1 MVNIDSNL
9 RDFILK
15 KFPDRTVK
23 VKDRAHS
30 WQSSR
35 WLYVTTVLTTEKE
48 IHYEYLGGRDGRV
61 ELHLEGKY
69 LEEEYRDFR
78 HELYEKTQ
86 QDPRLRWKSH
96 QGKSLCACEAKFPT
110 NGWGELVEVFRQM
123 MNIFD
128 PLIEEA
134 NRKHEEQYNT
144 ESYTAPFDFNENL
157 KEEQVCMLECCLG
170 QLLTNS
176 LIIPDYQR
184 NYCWEDKEIT
194 ALWNSLK
201 EIPNEEKKYHLGTII
216 LQKLGEN
223 KYAVIDGQQRL
234 VTLALILR
242 GLNYNGSI
250 PLLGQTFRSK
260 ESDKHVSNC
269 KWLIKQ
275 LKTAGFAGDLWH
287 RILYNLSFSVLIL
300 TESRLDLAYTFFSN
314 ENSKGVPLSDFD
326 ILKAHHLRYIHIEEQ
341 AEHMAMR
348 WNKMMSD
355 NKEQLNKSIAKH
367 LFRMRKWIRKR
378 YYNPN
383 AKRIVKDEFSASP
396 IIPEIP
402 PFGESFNFNEK
413 IQGGTHFFAYIEF
426 FVNKY
431 EHFSSLRQVKELQ
444 DKLRWES
451 HWKYADV
458 IETLLF
464 AYYLKFGDQYLTD
477 ALFCIASVIAQ
488 HRYQTNRAMTYKIQ
502 EYAMNSEI
510 VMMIEQATSPTFFL
524 AECLQTAK
532 VSGRTLD
539 DENIKKRFYHQLK
552 ELFEQLSDELTEP
565 TITKKYNYE
574 YEY

>member
-9 RDFILK
+9 RNFIIK

-23 VKDRAHS
+23 GKDRAHS

-35 WLYVTTVLTTEKE
+35 WLYVTTVLTTEEE
-48 IHYEYLGGRDGRV
+48 IHYEYIGGRDGRV

-78 HELYEKTQ
+78 HELYEKTR
-86 QDPRLRWKSH
+86 QDPRLRWKSR

-110 NGWGELVEVFRQM
+110 NGWGELIEVFRQM

-134 NRKHEEQYNT
+134 NRKHEKQYET
-144 ESYTAPFDFNENL
+144 KPYEGEVSLNENL
-157 KEEQVCMLECCLG
+157 KNEQVCMLECCLG
-170 QLLTNS
+170 QLLSNS

-242 GLNYNGSI
+242 GLNYNGPI

-287 RILYNLSFSVLIL
+287 RILYNLNFSVLIL

-341 AEHMAMR
+341 AEHMAIR
-348 WNKMMSD
+348 WNNMMRD

-383 AKRIVKDEFSASP
+383 AKRIVKDEFSASL

-431 EHFSSLRQVKELQ
+431 ERFSSLRQVKELQ
-444 DKLRWES
+444 DKLQWES
-451 HWKYADV
+451 HWRYADV

-464 AYYLKFGDQYLTD
+464 AYYLKFGDQYLTN

-488 HRYQTNRAMTYKIQ
+488 HRYQTNRAITYKIQ

-524 AECLQTAK
+524 AECLQAAK

-552 ELFEQLSDELTEP
+552 ELFKELSDELTEP

-574 YEY
+574 Y

>member
-1 MVNIDSNL
+1 MTNIDSNL
-9 RDFILK
+9 RDFIQK
-15 KFPDRTVK
+15 KFPDRTVRGK
-23 VKDRAHS
+23 HHAHS

-35 WLYVTTVLTTEKE
+35 WLYVTTVLTTEEK
-48 IHYEYLGGRDGRV
+48 IHYEYIGGRDCRV
-61 ELHLEGKY
+61 ELHLEGEY
-69 LEEEYRDFR
+69 LEAEYRDFR
-78 HELYEKTQ
+78 RKLYENTR
-86 QDPRLRWKSH
+86 QDPRLHWKTP
-96 QGKSLCACEAKFPT
+96 QGRNLRACEINFQINNREDVIDAFK
-110 NGWGELVEVFRQM
+110 QM
-123 MNIFD
+123 MEIFD
-128 PLIEEA
+128 PLILEA
-134 NRKHEEQYNT
+134 NKKHEELYKLET
-144 ESYTAPFDFNENL
+144 YTSKVNFNDQL
-157 KEEQVCMLECCLG
+157 KEEQVCMLECSLG
-170 QLLTNS
+170 DLLTKS
-176 LIIPDYQR
+176 LVIPDYQR

-201 EIPNEEKKYHLGTII
+201 EVTKDKKYHLGTII
-216 LQKLGEN
+216 LQKLDEN

-242 GLNYNGSI
+242 ELNYNYSI

-275 LKTAGFAGDLWH
+275 LKTAGFAGDLW
-287 RILYNLSFSVLIL
+287 RRMLYNLSFSVLIL

-326 ILKAHHLRYIHIEEQ
+326 ILKAHHLRYIHSEEQ

-413 IQGGTHFFAYIEF
+413 IRGGTHFFAYIEF

-431 EHFSSLRQVKELQ
+431 AHFSSLRQVKELQ
-444 DKLRWES
+444 DKLQWES

-488 HRYQTNRAMTYKIQ
+488 HRYQTNRAITYKIQ

-524 AECLQTAK
+524 AECLQAAK
-532 VSGRTLD
+532 VSGKTLD
-539 DENIKKRFYHQLK
+539 DADIKMRFYLQLQK
-552 ELFEQLSDELTEP
+552 LFEELSDELTEP

-574 YEY
+574 Y

>member
-1 MVNIDSNL
+1 MVNIDSSL
-9 RDFILK
+9 RDFIQK
-15 KFPDRTVK
+15 RFPDRIVK
-23 VKDRAHS
+23 GKHHDHS

-35 WLYVTTVLTTEKE
+35 WLYVTTVLTTEEK

-78 HELYEKTQ
+78 HELYEKTR

-96 QGKSLCACEAKFPT
+96 QDKSLCACEAKFPI
-110 NGWGELVEVFRQM
+110 NESGELVEVFRQM

-144 ESYTAPFDFNENL
+144 ESYTVPFDFNENL

-242 GLNYNGSI
+242 ELNYNGSI
-250 PLLGQTFRSK
+250 PLLEQTFRSK

-287 RILYNLSFSVLIL
+287 RMLYNLSFSVLIL
-300 TESRLDLAYTFFSN
+300 IESRLDLAYTFFSN

-341 AEHMAMR
+341 AEHMAIR
-348 WNKMMSD
+348 WNNTMRDK
-355 NKEQLNKSIAKH
+355 KEQLNNSIAKH

-383 AKRIVKDEFSASP
+383 AKRIVKDEFSASL

-431 EHFSSLRQVKELQ
+431 ERFSSLRQVKELQ
-444 DKLRWES
+444 DKLQWES
-451 HWKYADV
+451 HWRYADV

-488 HRYQTNRAMTYKIQ
+488 HRYQTNRAITYKIQ

-524 AECLQTAK
+524 AECLQAAK

-539 DENIKKRFYHQLK
+539 DADIKMRFYHQLQK
-552 ELFEQLSDELTEP
+552 LFEQLSDELTEP
-565 TITKKYNYE
+565 TITKKYRYE
-574 YEY
+574 Y

>member
-23 VKDRAHS
+23 GKHHAHS

-35 WLYVTTVLTTEKE
+35 WLYVTTVLTTEEK
-48 IHYEYLGGRDGRV
+48 IHYEYLGGKNGCV

-78 HELYEKTQ
+78 HELYEKTR

-96 QGKSLCACEAKFPT
+96 QGKSLCACEAKFPI

-134 NRKHEEQYNT
+134 NRKHKKQYET
-144 ESYTAPFDFNENL
+144 EKYTDPFDFNENL

-216 LQKLGEN
+216 LQKLDEN

-242 GLNYNGSI
+242 GLNYNGPI

-287 RILYNLSFSVLIL
+287 RILYNLNFSVLIL

-341 AEHMAMR
+341 AEHMAIR
-348 WNKMMSD
+348 WNNMMRD

-383 AKRIVKDEFSASP
+383 AKRIVKDEFSASL

-431 EHFSSLRQVKELQ
+431 ERFSSLRQVKELQ
-444 DKLRWES
+444 DKLQWES
-451 HWKYADV
+451 HWRYADV

-524 AECLQTAK
+524 AECLQAAK

-539 DENIKKRFYHQLK
+539 DADIKMRFYHQLQK
-552 ELFEQLSDELTEP
+552 LFEQLSDELTEP
-565 TITKKYNYE
+565 TITKKYRYE
-574 YEY
+574 Y

>member
-9 RDFILK
+9 RDFIQK

-23 VKDRAHS
+23 GKHHAHS

-35 WLYVTTVLTTEKE
+35 WLYVTTVLTTEEK
-48 IHYEYLGGRDGRV
+48 IHYEYLGGKDGRV

-78 HELYEKTQ
+78 HELYEKTR

-96 QGKSLCACEAKFPT
+96 QDKSLCACEAKFPI
-110 NGWGELVEVFRQM
+110 NESGELVEVFRQM

-134 NRKHEEQYNT
+134 NRKHKEQYETKN
-144 ESYTAPFDFNENL
+144 YTGPFDFNENL

-201 EIPNEEKKYHLGTII
+201 EIPKGEKKYHLGTII
-216 LQKLGEN
+216 LQKLDEN

-242 GLNYNGSI
+242 ELNYNGPI

-341 AEHMAMR
+341 AEHMAIR
-348 WNKMMSD
+348 WNNMMRD

-383 AKRIVKDEFSASP
+383 AKRIVKDEFSASL

-431 EHFSSLRQVKELQ
+431 ERFSSLRQVKELQ
-444 DKLRWES
+444 DKLQWES
-451 HWKYADV
+451 HWRYADV

-524 AECLQTAK
+524 AECLQAAK

-539 DENIKKRFYHQLK
+539 DADIKMRFYHQLQK
-552 ELFEQLSDELTEP
+552 LFEQLSDELTEP
-565 TITKKYNYE
+565 TITKKYRYE
-574 YEY
+574 Y

>member
-9 RDFILK
+9 RDFIQK
-15 KFPDRTVK
+15 RFPDRTVRGK
-23 VKDRAHS
+23 HHDHS

-35 WLYVTTVLTTEKE
+35 WLYVTTVLTTEEK
-48 IHYEYLGGRDGRV
+48 IHYEYIGGRDCRV
-61 ELHLEGKY
+61 ELHLEGEY
-69 LEEEYRDFR
+69 LEAEYRDFR
-78 HELYEKTQ
+78 RKLYENTR
-86 QDPRLRWKSH
+86 QDPRLHWKTP
-96 QGKSLCACEAKFPT
+96 QGRNLRACEINFQINNREDVIDAFK
-110 NGWGELVEVFRQM
+110 QM
-123 MNIFD
+123 MEIFD
-128 PLIEEA
+128 PLILEA
-134 NRKHEEQYNT
+134 NKKHEELYKLET
-144 ESYTAPFDFNENL
+144 YTSKVNFNDQL
-157 KEEQVCMLECCLG
+157 KEEQVCMLECSLG
-170 QLLTNS
+170 DLLTKS
-176 LIIPDYQR
+176 LVIPDYQR

-201 EIPNEEKKYHLGTII
+201 EVTKDKKYHLGTII
-216 LQKLGEN
+216 LQKLDEN

-242 GLNYNGSI
+242 ELNYNYSI

-275 LKTAGFAGDLWH
+275 LKTAGFAGDLW
-287 RILYNLSFSVLIL
+287 RRMLYNLSFSVLIL

-326 ILKAHHLRYIHIEEQ
+326 ILKAHHLRYIHSEEQ

-413 IQGGTHFFAYIEF
+413 IRGGTHFFAYIEF

-431 EHFSSLRQVKELQ
+431 AHFSSLRQVKELQ
-444 DKLRWES
+444 DKLQWES

-488 HRYQTNRAMTYKIQ
+488 HRYQTNRAITYKIQ

-524 AECLQTAK
+524 AECLQAAK
-532 VSGRTLD
+532 VSGKTLD
-539 DENIKKRFYHQLK
+539 DADIKMRFYLQLQK
-552 ELFEQLSDELTEP
+552 LFEELSDELTEP

-574 YEY
+574 Y

>member
-1 MVNIDSNL
+1 MTNIDSNL
-9 RDFILK
+9 RDFIQK
-15 KFPDRTVK
+15 KFPDRTVRGK
-23 VKDRAHS
+23 HHAHS

-35 WLYVTTVLTTEKE
+35 WLYVTTVLTTEEK
-48 IHYEYLGGRDGRV
+48 IHYEYIGGRDCRV
-61 ELHLEGKY
+61 ELHLEGEY
-69 LEEEYRDFR
+69 LEAEYRDFR
-78 HELYEKTQ
+78 RKLYENTR
-86 QDPRLRWKSH
+86 QDPRLHWKTP
-96 QGKSLCACEAKFPT
+96 QGRNLRACEINFQINNREDVIDAFK
-110 NGWGELVEVFRQM
+110 QM
-123 MNIFD
+123 MEIFD
-128 PLIEEA
+128 PLILEA
-134 NRKHEEQYNT
+134 NKKHEELYKLET
-144 ESYTAPFDFNENL
+144 YTSKVNFNDQL
-157 KEEQVCMLECCLG
+157 KEEQVCMLECSLG
-170 QLLTNS
+170 DLLTKS
-176 LIIPDYQR
+176 LVIPDYQR

-201 EIPNEEKKYHLGTII
+201 EVTKDKKYHLGTII
-216 LQKLGEN
+216 LQKLDEN

-242 GLNYNGSI
+242 ELNYNYSI

-275 LKTAGFAGDLWH
+275 LKTAGFAGDLW
-287 RILYNLSFSVLIL
+287 RRMLYNLSFSVLIL
-300 TESRLDLAYTFFSN
+300 TESRLDLTYTFFSN

-326 ILKAHHLRYIHIEEQ
+326 ILKAHHLRYIHSEEQ

-413 IQGGTHFFAYIEF
+413 IRGGTHFFAYIEF

-431 EHFSSLRQVKELQ
+431 AHFSSLRQVKELQ
-444 DKLRWES
+444 DKLQWES

-488 HRYQTNRAMTYKIQ
+488 HRYQTNRAITYKIQ

-524 AECLQTAK
+524 AECLQAAK
-532 VSGRTLD
+532 VSGKTLD
-539 DENIKKRFYHQLK
+539 DADIKMRFYLQLQK
-552 ELFEQLSDELTEP
+552 LFEELSDELTEP

-574 YEY
+574 Y

>member
-1 MVNIDSNL
+1 
-9 RDFILK
+9 
-15 KFPDRTVK
+15 
-23 VKDRAHS
+23 
-30 WQSSR
+30 
-35 WLYVTTVLTTEKE
+35 
-48 IHYEYLGGRDGRV
+48 
-61 ELHLEGKY
+61 
-69 LEEEYRDFR
+69 
-78 HELYEKTQ
+78 
-86 QDPRLRWKSH
+86 
-96 QGKSLCACEAKFPT
+96 
-110 NGWGELVEVFRQM
+110 M

-128 PLIEEA
+128 PLLEEA
-134 NRKHEEQYNT
+134 NRKHKEQYNT
-144 ESYTAPFDFNENL
+144 ESYTGSFDFNENL
-157 KEEQVCMLECCLG
+157 KEEQVCKLECCLG
-170 QLLTNS
+170 QLLSSS

-194 ALWNSLK
+194 TLWNSLK
-201 EIPNEEKKYHLGTII
+201 EIPKEKEYHLGTII
-216 LQKLGEN
+216 LQKNDEN
-223 KYAVIDGQQRL
+223 KYAVVDGQQRL

-242 GLNYNGSI
+242 ELNYNGSI
-250 PLLGQTFRSK
+250 PLLRQTFRSE

-287 RILYNLSFSVLIL
+287 RILYNLNFSVLIL

-341 AEHMAMR
+341 AEHMAIR
-348 WNKMMSD
+348 WNKMISD

-383 AKRIVKDEFSASP
+383 AKRIVKDEFSASL

-431 EHFSSLRQVKELQ
+431 ERFSSLRQIKELQ
-444 DKLRWES
+444 DKLQWES
-451 HWKYADV
+451 HWRYADV

-524 AECLQTAK
+524 AECLQAAK
-532 VSGRTLD
+532 VSGRTLGD
-539 DENIKKRFYHQLK
+539 ADIKMRFYHQLQK
-552 ELFEQLSDELTEP
+552 LFEQLSDELTEP
-565 TITKKYNYE
+565 TITKKYRYE
-574 YEY
+574 Y

>member
-1 MVNIDSNL
+1 MVYINL
-9 RDFILK
+9 ELGKYIESF
-15 KFPDRTVK
+15 FTDRTVK
-23 VKDRAHS
+23 GNFTFRS
-30 WQSSR
+30 RQSSR
-35 WLYVTTVLTTEKE
+35 WLYATTTLNKDTH

-78 HELYEKTQ
+78 HELYEKTR

-96 QGKSLCACEAKFPT
+96 QGKSLCACEAMFPI
-110 NGWGELVEVFRQM
+110 NGWEELVEVFRQM

-134 NRKHEEQYNT
+134 NRKHNKQYNT
-144 ESYTAPFDFNENL
+144 ESYTGPFDFNENL

-170 QLLTNS
+170 QLLSNS

-216 LQKLGEN
+216 LQKLDEN

-242 GLNYNGSI
+242 ELNYNGPI

-275 LKTAGFAGDLWH
+275 LKTAGFAGDLW
-287 RILYNLSFSVLIL
+287 RRMLYNLSFSVLIL

-524 AECLQTAK
+524 AECLQAAK

-539 DENIKKRFYHQLK
+539 DADIKMRFYHQLQK
-552 ELFEQLSDELTEP
+552 LFEQFSDELTEP
-565 TITKKYNYE
+565 TITKKYRYE
-574 YEY
+574 Y

>member
-1 MVNIDSNL
+1 M
-9 RDFILK
+9 
-15 KFPDRTVK
+15 FP
-23 VKDRAHS
+23 
-30 WQSSR
+30 
-35 WLYVTTVLTTEKE
+35 
-48 IHYEYLGGRDGRV
+48 I
-61 ELHLEGKY
+61 
-69 LEEEYRDFR
+69 
-78 HELYEKTQ
+78 
-86 QDPRLRWKSH
+86 
-96 QGKSLCACEAKFPT
+96 

-134 NRKHEEQYNT
+134 DRKHKEQYDT
-144 ESYTAPFDFNENL
+144 KPYEGEVSLNENL
-157 KEEQVCMLECCLG
+157 KNEQVCMLGCSLG
-170 QLLTNS
+170 QLISNS
-176 LIIPDYQR
+176 LVIPDYQR

-201 EIPNEEKKYHLGTII
+201 EIPNEGKKYHLGTII
-216 LQKLGEN
+216 LQKLDEN

-234 VTLALILR
+234 VTLALILKE
-242 GLNYNGSI
+242 LNYNGSI
-250 PLLGQTFRSK
+250 PLLGQMFRSK

-275 LKTAGFAGDLWH
+275 LKTAGVAGDLWH
-287 RILYNLSFSVLIL
+287 RILYNLDFSVLIL

-326 ILKAHHLRYIHIEEQ
+326 ILKAHHLRYIHSEEQ
-341 AEHMAMR
+341 AEHMAIR
-348 WNKMMSD
+348 WNNTMRDK
-355 NKEQLNKSIAKH
+355 KEQLNNSIAKH

-383 AKRIVKDEFSASP
+383 AKRIVKDEFSASL

-431 EHFSSLRQVKELQ
+431 ERFSSLRQVKKLQ
-444 DKLRWES
+444 DKLQWES
-451 HWKYADV
+451 HWRYADV

-488 HRYQTNRAMTYKIQ
+488 HRYQTNRAITYKIQ

-524 AECLQTAK
+524 AECLQAAK
-532 VSGRTLD
+532 VSGSTLD
-539 DENIKKRFYHQLK
+539 DADIKMRFYHQLQK
-552 ELFEQLSDELTEP
+552 LFEQLSDELTEP
-565 TITKKYNYE
+565 TITKKYRYE
-574 YEY
+574 Y

>member
-15 KFPDRTVK
+15 KFPDRTVRGK
-23 VKDRAHS
+23 HHAHS

-35 WLYVTTVLTTEKE
+35 WLYVTTVLTTEEK
-48 IHYEYLGGRDGRV
+48 IHYEYLGGRDGCV

-78 HELYEKTQ
+78 HELYEKTR
-86 QDPRLRWKSH
+86 QDQRLRWKSH

-110 NGWGELVEVFRQM
+110 NGWGELVEAFRQM

-128 PLIEEA
+128 PLLEEA
-134 NRKHEEQYNT
+134 NRKHKEQYNT
-144 ESYTAPFDFNENL
+144 ESYTGSFDFNENL
-157 KEEQVCMLECCLG
+157 KEEQVCKLECCLG
-170 QLLTNS
+170 QLLSSS

-194 ALWNSLK
+194 TLWNSLK
-201 EIPNEEKKYHLGTII
+201 EIPKEKEYHLGTII
-216 LQKLGEN
+216 LQKNDEN
-223 KYAVIDGQQRL
+223 KYAVVDGQQRL

-242 GLNYNGSI
+242 ELNYNGSI
-250 PLLGQTFRSK
+250 PLLRQTFRSE

-287 RILYNLSFSVLIL
+287 RILYNLNFSVLIL

-341 AEHMAMR
+341 AEHMAIR
-348 WNKMMSD
+348 WNKMISD

-383 AKRIVKDEFSASP
+383 AKRIVKDEFSASL

-431 EHFSSLRQVKELQ
+431 ERFSSLRQIKELQ
-444 DKLRWES
+444 DKLQWES
-451 HWKYADV
+451 HWRYADV

-524 AECLQTAK
+524 AECLQAAK
-532 VSGRTLD
+532 VSGRTLGD
-539 DENIKKRFYHQLK
+539 ADIKMRFYHQLQK
-552 ELFEQLSDELTEP
+552 LFEQLSDELTEP
-565 TITKKYNYE
+565 TITKKYRYE
-574 YEY
+574 Y

>member
-15 KFPDRTVK
+15 KFPDRTVRGK
-23 VKDRAHS
+23 HHAHS

-35 WLYVTTVLTTEKE
+35 WLYVTTVLTTEEK

-78 HELYEKTQ
+78 HELYEKTR

-96 QGKSLCACEAKFPT
+96 QGKSLCACEAKLPI

-134 NRKHEEQYNT
+134 NRKHEKQYNT
-144 ESYTAPFDFNENL
+144 ESYTGSFDFNENL

-170 QLLTNS
+170 QLLYNS

-201 EIPNEEKKYHLGTII
+201 EIPKGEKKYHLGTII
-216 LQKLGEN
+216 LQKLDEN

-242 GLNYNGSI
+242 ELNYNDSI
-250 PLLGQTFRSK
+250 PLLEQTFRSE

-275 LKTAGFAGDLWH
+275 LKTAGFAGDLWR

-341 AEHMAMR
+341 AEHMAIR
-348 WNKMMSD
+348 WNNMMRD
-355 NKEQLNKSIAKH
+355 NKEQLNNSIAKH

-383 AKRIVKDEFSASP
+383 AKRIVKDEFSASL

-431 EHFSSLRQVKELQ
+431 ERFSSLRQVKELQ
-444 DKLRWES
+444 DKLQWES
-451 HWKYADV
+451 HWRYADV

-524 AECLQTAK
+524 AECLQAAK

-539 DENIKKRFYHQLK
+539 DADIKMRFYHQLQK
-552 ELFEQLSDELTEP
+552 LFEQLSDELTEP
-565 TITKKYNYE
+565 TITKKYRYE
-574 YEY
+574 Y

>member
-15 KFPDRTVK
+15 KFPDRTVRGK
-23 VKDRAHS
+23 HHAHS

-35 WLYVTTVLTTEKE
+35 WLYVTTVLTTEEK
-48 IHYEYLGGRDGRV
+48 IHYEYLGGRDGCV

-78 HELYEKTQ
+78 HELYEKTR
-86 QDPRLRWKSH
+86 QDQRLRWKSH

-110 NGWGELVEVFRQM
+110 NGWGELVEAFRQM

-128 PLIEEA
+128 PLLEEA
-134 NRKHEEQYNT
+134 NRKHKEQYNT
-144 ESYTAPFDFNENL
+144 ESYTGSFDFNENL
-157 KEEQVCMLECCLG
+157 KEEQVCKLECCLG
-170 QLLTNS
+170 QLLSSS

-194 ALWNSLK
+194 TLWNSLK
-201 EIPNEEKKYHLGTII
+201 EIPKEKEYHLGTII
-216 LQKLGEN
+216 LQKNDEN
-223 KYAVIDGQQRL
+223 KYAVVDGQQRL

-242 GLNYNGSI
+242 ELNYNGSI
-250 PLLGQTFRSK
+250 PLLRQTFRSE

-287 RILYNLSFSVLIL
+287 RILYNLNFSVLIL

-326 ILKAHHLRYIHIEEQ
+326 ILKAHLLRYIHIEEQ
-341 AEHMAMR
+341 AEHMAIR
-348 WNKMMSD
+348 WNKMISD

-383 AKRIVKDEFSASP
+383 AKRIVKDEFSASL

-431 EHFSSLRQVKELQ
+431 ERFSSLRQIKELQ
-444 DKLRWES
+444 DKLQWES
-451 HWKYADV
+451 HWRYADV

-524 AECLQTAK
+524 AECLQAAK
-532 VSGRTLD
+532 VSGRTLGD
-539 DENIKKRFYHQLK
+539 ADIKMRFYHQLQK
-552 ELFEQLSDELTEP
+552 LFEQLSDELTEP
-565 TITKKYNYE
+565 TITKKYRYE
-574 YEY
+574 Y

>member
-9 RDFILK
+9 RDFIIK

-23 VKDRAHS
+23 GKHHAHS

-35 WLYVTTVLTTEKE
+35 WLYVTTFLTTEEK
-48 IHYEYLGGRDGRV
+48 IHYEYIGGRDCRV
-61 ELHLEGKY
+61 ELHLEGEY
-69 LEEEYRDFR
+69 LEAEYRDFR
-78 HELYEKTQ
+78 RKLYENTR
-86 QDPRLRWKSH
+86 QDPRLHWKTP
-96 QGKSLCACEAKFPT
+96 QGRNLRACEINFQINNREDVIDAFK
-110 NGWGELVEVFRQM
+110 QM
-123 MNIFD
+123 MEIFD
-128 PLIEEA
+128 PLILEA
-134 NRKHEEQYNT
+134 NKKHEELYKLET
-144 ESYTAPFDFNENL
+144 YTSKVNFNDQL
-157 KEEQVCMLECCLG
+157 KEEQVCMLECSLG
-170 QLLTNS
+170 DLLTKS
-176 LIIPDYQR
+176 LVIPDYQR

-201 EIPNEEKKYHLGTII
+201 EVTKDKKYHLGTII
-216 LQKLGEN
+216 LQKLDEN

-242 GLNYNGSI
+242 ELNYNYSI

-275 LKTAGFAGDLWH
+275 LKTAGFAGDLW
-287 RILYNLSFSVLIL
+287 RRMLYNLSFSVLIL

-326 ILKAHHLRYIHIEEQ
+326 ILKAHHLRYIHSEEQ

-413 IQGGTHFFAYIEF
+413 IRGGTHFFAYIEF

-431 EHFSSLRQVKELQ
+431 AHFSSLRQVKELQ
-444 DKLRWES
+444 DKLQWES

-488 HRYQTNRAMTYKIQ
+488 HRYQTNRAITYKIQ

-524 AECLQTAK
+524 AECLQAAK
-532 VSGRTLD
+532 VSGKTLD
-539 DENIKKRFYHQLK
+539 DADIKMRFYLQLQK
-552 ELFEQLSDELTEP
+552 LFEELSDELTEP

-574 YEY
+574 Y

>member
-23 VKDRAHS
+23 GKHHAHS

-35 WLYVTTVLTTEKE
+35 WLYVTTVLTTEEK

-78 HELYEKTQ
+78 HELYEKTR
-86 QDPRLRWKSH
+86 QDQRLRWKSH
-96 QGKSLCACEAKFPT
+96 QGKSLCACEAKFPI

-144 ESYTAPFDFNENL
+144 ESYTVPFDFNENL

-216 LQKLGEN
+216 LQKLDEN

-242 GLNYNGSI
+242 GLNYNGPI

-341 AEHMAMR
+341 AEHMAIR
-348 WNKMMSD
+348 WNNTMRDK
-355 NKEQLNKSIAKH
+355 KEQLNNSIAKH

-383 AKRIVKDEFSASP
+383 AKRIVKDEFSASL

-431 EHFSSLRQVKELQ
+431 ERFSSLRQVKELQ
-444 DKLRWES
+444 DKLQWES
-451 HWKYADV
+451 HWRYADV

-488 HRYQTNRAMTYKIQ
+488 HRYQTNRAITYKIQ

-524 AECLQTAK
+524 AECLQAAK

-539 DENIKKRFYHQLK
+539 DADIKMRFYHQLQK
-552 ELFEQLSDELTEP
+552 LFEQLSDELTEP
-565 TITKKYNYE
+565 TITKKYRYE
-574 YEY
+574 Y

>member
-23 VKDRAHS
+23 GKHHAHS

-35 WLYVTTVLTTEKE
+35 WLYVTTVLTTEEK
-48 IHYEYLGGRDGRV
+48 IHYEYLGGKNGCV

-78 HELYEKTQ
+78 HELYEKTR

-96 QGKSLCACEAKFPT
+96 QGKSLCACEAKFPI

-134 NRKHEEQYNT
+134 NRKHKKQYET
-144 ESYTAPFDFNENL
+144 EKYTGPFDFNENL

-216 LQKLGEN
+216 LQKLDEN

-242 GLNYNGSI
+242 GLNYNGPI

-341 AEHMAMR
+341 AEHMAIR
-348 WNKMMSD
+348 WNNTMRDK
-355 NKEQLNKSIAKH
+355 KEQLNNSIAKH

-383 AKRIVKDEFSASP
+383 AKRIVKDEFSASL

-431 EHFSSLRQVKELQ
+431 ERFSSLRQVKELQ
-444 DKLRWES
+444 DKLQWES
-451 HWKYADV
+451 HWRYADV

-488 HRYQTNRAMTYKIQ
+488 HRYQTNRAITYKIQ

-524 AECLQTAK
+524 AECLQAAK

-539 DENIKKRFYHQLK
+539 DADIKMRFYHQLQK
-552 ELFEQLSDELTEP
+552 LFEQLSDELTEP
-565 TITKKYNYE
+565 TITKKYRYE
-574 YEY
+574 Y

>member
-1 MVNIDSNL
+1 MTNIDSNQ
-9 RDFILK
+9 RDFIQK
-15 KFPDRTVK
+15 KFPDRTVRGK
-23 VKDRAHS
+23 HHAHS

-35 WLYVTTVLTTEKE
+35 WLYVTTVLTTEEK
-48 IHYEYLGGRDGRV
+48 IHYEYIGGRDCRV
-61 ELHLEGKY
+61 ELHLEGEY
-69 LEEEYRDFR
+69 LEAEYRDFR
-78 HELYEKTQ
+78 RKLYENTR
-86 QDPRLRWKSH
+86 QDPRLHWKTP
-96 QGKSLCACEAKFPT
+96 QGRNLRACEINFQINNREDVIDAFK
-110 NGWGELVEVFRQM
+110 QM
-123 MNIFD
+123 MEIFD
-128 PLIEEA
+128 PLILEA
-134 NRKHEEQYNT
+134 NKKHEELYKLET
-144 ESYTAPFDFNENL
+144 YTSKVNFNDQL
-157 KEEQVCMLECCLG
+157 KEEQVCMLECSLG
-170 QLLTNS
+170 DLLTKS
-176 LIIPDYQR
+176 LVIPDYQR

-201 EIPNEEKKYHLGTII
+201 EVTKDKKYHLGTII
-216 LQKLGEN
+216 LQKLDEN

-242 GLNYNGSI
+242 ELNYNYSI

-275 LKTAGFAGDLWH
+275 LKTAGFAGDLW
-287 RILYNLSFSVLIL
+287 RRMLYNLSFSVLIL

-326 ILKAHHLRYIHIEEQ
+326 ILKAHHLRYIHSEEQ

-413 IQGGTHFFAYIEF
+413 IRGGTHFFAYIEF

-431 EHFSSLRQVKELQ
+431 AHFSSLRQVKELQ
-444 DKLRWES
+444 DKLQWES

-488 HRYQTNRAMTYKIQ
+488 HRYQTNRAITYKIQ

-524 AECLQTAK
+524 AECLQAAK
-532 VSGRTLD
+532 VSGKTLD
-539 DENIKKRFYHQLK
+539 DADIKMRFYLQLQK
-552 ELFEQLSDELTEP
+552 LFEELSDELTEP

-574 YEY
+574 Y

>member
-23 VKDRAHS
+23 GKHHAHS

-35 WLYVTTVLTTEKE
+35 WLYVTTVLTTEEK
-48 IHYEYLGGRDGRV
+48 IHYEYLGGKNGCV

-78 HELYEKTQ
+78 HELYEKTR

-96 QGKSLCACEAKFPT
+96 QGKSLCACEAKFPI

-134 NRKHEEQYNT
+134 NRKHKKQYET
-144 ESYTAPFDFNENL
+144 EKYTDPFDFNENL

-216 LQKLGEN
+216 LQKLDEN

-242 GLNYNGSI
+242 GLNYNGPI

-287 RILYNLSFSVLIL
+287 RILYNLNFSVLIL

-341 AEHMAMR
+341 AEHMAIR
-348 WNKMMSD
+348 WNNTMRDK
-355 NKEQLNKSIAKH
+355 KEQLNNSIAKH

-383 AKRIVKDEFSASP
+383 AKRIVKDEFSASL

-431 EHFSSLRQVKELQ
+431 ERFSSLRQVKELQ
-444 DKLRWES
+444 DKLQWES
-451 HWKYADV
+451 HWRYADV

-524 AECLQTAK
+524 AECLQAAK
-532 VSGRTLD
+532 LSGKTLD
-539 DENIKKRFYHQLK
+539 DADIKMRFYHQLQK
-552 ELFEQLSDELTEP
+552 LFEQLSDELTEP
-565 TITKKYNYE
+565 TITKKYRYE
-574 YEY
+574 Y

>member
-23 VKDRAHS
+23 GKHHAHS

-35 WLYVTTVLTTEKE
+35 WLYVTTVLTTEEK

-78 HELYEKTQ
+78 HELYEKTR
-86 QDPRLRWKSH
+86 QDQRLRRKSH
-96 QGKSLCACEAKFPT
+96 QGKSLCACEAKFPI

-144 ESYTAPFDFNENL
+144 ESYTVPFDFNENL

-216 LQKLGEN
+216 LQKLDEN

-242 GLNYNGSI
+242 GLNYNGPI

-341 AEHMAMR
+341 AEHMAIR
-348 WNKMMSD
+348 WNNTMRDK
-355 NKEQLNKSIAKH
+355 KEQLNNSIAKH

-383 AKRIVKDEFSASP
+383 AKRIVKDEFSASL

-431 EHFSSLRQVKELQ
+431 ERFSSLRQVKELQ
-444 DKLRWES
+444 DKLQWES
-451 HWKYADV
+451 HWRYADV

-488 HRYQTNRAMTYKIQ
+488 HRYQTNRAITYKIQ

-524 AECLQTAK
+524 AECLQAAK

-539 DENIKKRFYHQLK
+539 DADIKMRFYHQLQK
-552 ELFEQLSDELTEP
+552 LFEQLSDELTEP
-565 TITKKYNYE
+565 TITKKYRYE
-574 YEY
+574 Y

>member
-1 MVNIDSNL
+1 MVNMDSNL
-9 RDFILK
+9 RDFIRK

-23 VKDRAHS
+23 GKHHAHS

-35 WLYVTTVLTTEKE
+35 WLYVTTVLTTEEK

-78 HELYEKTQ
+78 HELYEKTR
-86 QDPRLRWKSH
+86 QDQRLRRKSH
-96 QGKSLCACEAKFPT
+96 QGKSLCACEAKFPI

-144 ESYTAPFDFNENL
+144 ESYTVPFDFNENL

-216 LQKLGEN
+216 LQKLDEN

-242 GLNYNGSI
+242 GLNYNGPI

-341 AEHMAMR
+341 AEHMAIR
-348 WNKMMSD
+348 WNNTMRDK
-355 NKEQLNKSIAKH
+355 KEQLNNSIAKH

-383 AKRIVKDEFSASP
+383 AKRIVKDEFSASL

-431 EHFSSLRQVKELQ
+431 ERFSSLRQVKELQ
-444 DKLRWES
+444 DKLQWES
-451 HWKYADV
+451 HWRYADV

-488 HRYQTNRAMTYKIQ
+488 HRYQTNRAITYKIQ

-524 AECLQTAK
+524 AECLQAAK

-539 DENIKKRFYHQLK
+539 DADIKMRFYHQLQK
-552 ELFEQLSDELTEP
+552 LFEQLSDELTEP
-565 TITKKYNYE
+565 TITKKYRYE
-574 YEY
+574 Y

>member
-9 RDFILK
+9 RNFIIK

-23 VKDRAHS
+23 GKDRAHS

-48 IHYEYLGGRDGRV
+48 IHYEYIGGRDGRV

-78 HELYEKTQ
+78 HELYEKTR

-96 QGKSLCACEAKFPT
+96 QGKSLCACEAKFPF
-110 NGWGELVEVFRQM
+110 NDWGELVEAFRQM

-134 NRKHEEQYNT
+134 NRKHEKQYET
-144 ESYTAPFDFNENL
+144 KPYEGEVSLNENL
-157 KEEQVCMLECCLG
+157 KNEQVCMLGCSLG
-170 QLLTNS
+170 QLISNS

-201 EIPNEEKKYHLGTII
+201 EIPKEEKKYHLGTII
-216 LQKLGEN
+216 LQKLDEN

-242 GLNYNGSI
+242 ELNYNGSI

-341 AEHMAMR
+341 AEHMAIR
-348 WNKMMSD
+348 WNNTMRDK
-355 NKEQLNKSIAKH
+355 KEQLNNSIAKH

-383 AKRIVKDEFSASP
+383 AKRIVKDEFSASL

-431 EHFSSLRQVKELQ
+431 ERFSSLRQVKELQ
-444 DKLRWES
+444 DKLQWES
-451 HWKYADV
+451 HWRYADV

-488 HRYQTNRAMTYKIQ
+488 HRYQTNRAITYKIQ

-524 AECLQTAK
+524 AECLQAAK

-539 DENIKKRFYHQLK
+539 DADIKMRFYHQLQK
-552 ELFEQLSDELTEP
+552 LFEQLSDELTEP
-565 TITKKYNYE
+565 TITKKYRYE
-574 YEY
+574 Y

>member
-1 MVNIDSNL
+1 M
-9 RDFILK
+9 
-15 KFPDRTVK
+15 FP
-23 VKDRAHS
+23 
-30 WQSSR
+30 
-35 WLYVTTVLTTEKE
+35 
-48 IHYEYLGGRDGRV
+48 I
-61 ELHLEGKY
+61 
-69 LEEEYRDFR
+69 
-78 HELYEKTQ
+78 
-86 QDPRLRWKSH
+86 
-96 QGKSLCACEAKFPT
+96 

-134 NRKHEEQYNT
+134 NRKHKEQYNT
-144 ESYTAPFDFNENL
+144 ESYTGPFDFNENL

-170 QLLTNS
+170 QLLSNS

-194 ALWNSLK
+194 TLWNSLK
-201 EIPNEEKKYHLGTII
+201 EIPKEGKKYHLGTII
-216 LQKLGEN
+216 LQKLDEN

-234 VTLALILR
+234 VTLALILKE
-242 GLNYNGSI
+242 LNYNDSI

-275 LKTAGFAGDLWH
+275 LKAAGFAGDLWH

-300 TESRLDLAYTFFSN
+300 TESKLDLAYTFFSN

-431 EHFSSLRQVKELQ
+431 ERFSSLRQVKELQ
-444 DKLRWES
+444 DKLQRES
-451 HWKYADV
+451 HWRYADV

-488 HRYQTNRAMTYKIQ
+488 HRYQTNRAITYKIQ

-524 AECLQTAK
+524 AECLQAAK

-539 DENIKKRFYHQLK
+539 DANIKKRFYCQLK
-552 ELFEQLSDELTEP
+552 DLFKELSDVPTEP

-574 YEY
+574 YTYNY

>member
-23 VKDRAHS
+23 GKHHAHS

-35 WLYVTTVLTTEKE
+35 WLYVTTVLTTEEK

-78 HELYEKTQ
+78 HELYEKTR
-86 QDPRLRWKSH
+86 QDQRLRWKSH
-96 QGKSLCACEAKFPT
+96 QGKSLCACEAKFPI

-123 MNIFD
+123 MNIFA

-144 ESYTAPFDFNENL
+144 ESYTVPFDFNENL

-216 LQKLGEN
+216 LQKLDEN

-242 GLNYNGSI
+242 GLNYNGPI

-341 AEHMAMR
+341 AEHMAIR
-348 WNKMMSD
+348 WNNTMRDK
-355 NKEQLNKSIAKH
+355 KEQLNNSIAKH

-383 AKRIVKDEFSASP
+383 AKRIVKDEFSASL

-431 EHFSSLRQVKELQ
+431 ERFSSLRQVKELQ
-444 DKLRWES
+444 DKLQWES
-451 HWKYADV
+451 HWRYADV

-488 HRYQTNRAMTYKIQ
+488 HRYQTNRAITYKIQ

-524 AECLQTAK
+524 AECLQAAK

-539 DENIKKRFYHQLK
+539 DADIKMRFYHQLQK
-552 ELFEQLSDELTEP
+552 LFEQLSDELTEP
-565 TITKKYNYE
+565 TITKKYRYE
-574 YEY
+574 Y

>member
-9 RDFILK
+9 RDFIIK

-23 VKDRAHS
+23 GKHHAHS

-35 WLYVTTVLTTEKE
+35 WLYVTTVLTTEEK
-48 IHYEYLGGRDGRV
+48 IHYEYIGGRDGRV

-78 HELYEKTQ
+78 HELYEKTR

-96 QGKSLCACEAKFPT
+96 QGKSLCACEAMFPI

-128 PLIEEA
+128 PLIEKA
-134 NRKHEEQYNT
+134 NRKHKEQYDT
-144 ESYTAPFDFNENL
+144 KGYEGEVSLNENL
-157 KEEQVCMLECCLG
+157 KNEQVCMLGCSLG
-170 QLLTNS
+170 QLISNS

-184 NYCWEDKEIT
+184 NFCWEDKEIT

-201 EIPNEEKKYHLGTII
+201 EIPNEGKKYHLGTII
-216 LQKLGEN
+216 LQKLDEN

-242 GLNYNGSI
+242 ELNYNDSI
-250 PLLGQTFRSK
+250 PLLEQTFRSE

-275 LKTAGFAGDLWH
+275 LKAAGFAGDLWH
-287 RILYNLSFSVLIL
+287 RILYNLNFSVLIL

-431 EHFSSLRQVKELQ
+431 AHFSSLRQVKELQ
-444 DKLRWES
+444 DKLQGES

-464 AYYLKFGDQYLTD
+464 AYYLKFGDQYLAD

-539 DENIKKRFYHQLK
+539 DENIKKQFYLQLQK
-552 ELFEQLSDELTEP
+552 LFEELSDELTEP

-574 YEY
+574 Y

>member
-15 KFPDRTVK
+15 KFPDRTVRGK
-23 VKDRAHS
+23 HHAHS

-35 WLYVTTVLTTEKE
+35 WLYVTTVLTTEEK
-48 IHYEYLGGRDGRV
+48 IHYEYLGGRDGCV

-78 HELYEKTQ
+78 HELYEKTR
-86 QDPRLRWKSH
+86 QDQRLRWKSH

-110 NGWGELVEVFRQM
+110 NGWGELVEAFRQM

-128 PLIEEA
+128 PLLEEA
-134 NRKHEEQYNT
+134 NRKHKEQYNT
-144 ESYTAPFDFNENL
+144 ESYTGSFDFNENL
-157 KEEQVCMLECCLG
+157 KEEQVCKLECCLG
-170 QLLTNS
+170 QLLSSS

-194 ALWNSLK
+194 TLWNSLK
-201 EIPNEEKKYHLGTII
+201 EIPKEKEYHLGTII
-216 LQKLGEN
+216 LQKNDEN
-223 KYAVIDGQQRL
+223 KYAVVDGQQRL

-242 GLNYNGSI
+242 ELNYNGSI
-250 PLLGQTFRSK
+250 PLLRQTFRSE

-287 RILYNLSFSVLIL
+287 RILYNLNFSVLIL

-341 AEHMAMR
+341 AEHMAIR
-348 WNKMMSD
+348 WNKMISD

-383 AKRIVKDEFSASP
+383 AKRIVKDEFSASL

-431 EHFSSLRQVKELQ
+431 ERFSSLRQIKELQ
-444 DKLRWES
+444 DKLQWES
-451 HWKYADV
+451 HWRYADV

-524 AECLQTAK
+524 AECLQAAK

-539 DENIKKRFYHQLK
+539 DADIKMRFYHQLQK
-552 ELFEQLSDELTEP
+552 LFEQLSDELTEP
-565 TITKKYNYE
+565 TITKKYRYE
-574 YEY
+574 Y

>member
-15 KFPDRTVK
+15 KFPDRTVRGK
-23 VKDRAHS
+23 HHAHS

-35 WLYVTTVLTTEKE
+35 WLYVTTVLTTEEK
-48 IHYEYLGGRDGRV
+48 IHYEYLGGRDGCI

-78 HELYEKTQ
+78 HELYEKTR

-96 QGKSLCACEAKFPT
+96 QGKSLCACEAKLPI

-134 NRKHEEQYNT
+134 NRKHNKQYNT
-144 ESYTAPFDFNENL
+144 ENYTGPFDFNENL

-170 QLLTNS
+170 QLLSNS

-201 EIPNEEKKYHLGTII
+201 EIPNEGKKYHLGTII
-216 LQKLGEN
+216 LQKLDEN

-275 LKTAGFAGDLWH
+275 LKTAGFAGNLWR
-287 RILYNLSFSVLIL
+287 RILYNLNFSVLIL

-341 AEHMAMR
+341 AEHMAIR
-348 WNKMMSD
+348 WNNTMRDK
-355 NKEQLNKSIAKH
+355 KEQLNKSIAKH

-383 AKRIVKDEFSASP
+383 AKRIVKDEFSASL

-431 EHFSSLRQVKELQ
+431 ERFSSLRQVKELQ
-444 DKLRWES
+444 DKLQWES
-451 HWKYADV
+451 HWRYADV

-524 AECLQTAK
+524 AECLQAAK

-539 DENIKKRFYHQLK
+539 DADIKMRFYHQLQK
-552 ELFEQLSDELTEP
+552 LFEQLSDELTEP
-565 TITKKYNYE
+565 TITKKYRYE
-574 YEY
+574 Y

>member
-9 RDFILK
+9 RDFIIK

-23 VKDRAHS
+23 GKHHAHS

-35 WLYVTTVLTTEKE
+35 WLYVTTVLTTEEK
-48 IHYEYLGGRDGRV
+48 IHYEYIGGRDCRV
-61 ELHLEGKY
+61 ELHLEGEY
-69 LEEEYRDFR
+69 LEAEYRDFR
-78 HELYEKTQ
+78 RKLYENTR
-86 QDPRLRWKSH
+86 QDPRLHWKTP
-96 QGKSLCACEAKFPT
+96 QGRNLRACEINFQINNREDVIDAFK
-110 NGWGELVEVFRQM
+110 QM
-123 MNIFD
+123 MEIFD
-128 PLIEEA
+128 PLILEA
-134 NRKHEEQYNT
+134 NKKHEELYKLET
-144 ESYTAPFDFNENL
+144 YTSKVNFNDQL
-157 KEEQVCMLECCLG
+157 KEEQVCMLECSLG
-170 QLLTNS
+170 DLLTKS
-176 LIIPDYQR
+176 LVIPDYQR

-201 EIPNEEKKYHLGTII
+201 EVTKDKKYHLGTII
-216 LQKLGEN
+216 LQKLDEN

-242 GLNYNGSI
+242 ELNYNYSI

-275 LKTAGFAGDLWH
+275 LKTAGFAGDLW
-287 RILYNLSFSVLIL
+287 RRMLYNLSFSVLIL

-326 ILKAHHLRYIHIEEQ
+326 ILKAHHLRYIHSEEQ

-413 IQGGTHFFAYIEF
+413 IRGGTHFFAYIEF

-431 EHFSSLRQVKELQ
+431 AHFSSLRQVKELQ
-444 DKLRWES
+444 DKLQWES

-488 HRYQTNRAMTYKIQ
+488 HRYQTNRAITYKIQ

-524 AECLQTAK
+524 AECLQAAK
-532 VSGRTLD
+532 VSGKT
-539 DENIKKRFYHQLK
+539 
-552 ELFEQLSDELTEP
+552 
-565 TITKKYNYE
+565 
-574 YEY
+574 

>member
-9 RDFILK
+9 RDFIQK
-15 KFPDRTVK
+15 RFPDRTVK
-23 VKDRAHS
+23 GKDRDHS

-35 WLYVTTVLTTEKE
+35 WLYVTTVLTTEEK
-48 IHYEYLGGRDGRV
+48 IHYEYLGGKNGRV

-78 HELYEKTQ
+78 HELYEKTR

-96 QGKSLCACEAKFPT
+96 QDKSLCACEAKFPI

-144 ESYTAPFDFNENL
+144 ESYTGPFDFNENL

-170 QLLTNS
+170 QLLSNS

-216 LQKLGEN
+216 LQKLDEN

-242 GLNYNGSI
+242 ELNYNDSI
-250 PLLGQTFRSK
+250 PLLGQTFRSE

-275 LKTAGFAGDLWH
+275 LKTAGFAGDLWR
-287 RILYNLSFSVLIL
+287 RILYNLNFSVLIL
-300 TESRLDLAYTFFSN
+300 TESRLDMAYTFFSN

-341 AEHMAMR
+341 AEHMAIR
-348 WNKMMSD
+348 WNNTMRDK
-355 NKEQLNKSIAKH
+355 KEQLNNSIAKH

-383 AKRIVKDEFSASP
+383 AKRIVKDEFSASL

-431 EHFSSLRQVKELQ
+431 ERFSSLRQVKELQ
-444 DKLRWES
+444 DKLQWES
-451 HWKYADV
+451 HWRYADV

-488 HRYQTNRAMTYKIQ
+488 HRYQTNRAITYKIQ

-524 AECLQTAK
+524 AECLQAAK

-539 DENIKKRFYHQLK
+539 DADIKMRFYHQLQK
-552 ELFEQLSDELTEP
+552 LFEQLSDELTEP
-565 TITKKYNYE
+565 TITKKYRYE
-574 YEY
+574 Y

>member
-23 VKDRAHS
+23 GKHHAHS

-35 WLYVTTVLTTEKE
+35 WLYVTTVLTTEEK

-78 HELYEKTQ
+78 HELYEKTR
-86 QDPRLRWKSH
+86 QDQRLRWKSH
-96 QGKSLCACEAKFPT
+96 QGKSLCACEAKFPI

-144 ESYTAPFDFNENL
+144 ESYTVPFDFNENL

-216 LQKLGEN
+216 LQKLDEN

-242 GLNYNGSI
+242 GLNYNGPI

-341 AEHMAMR
+341 AEHMAIR
-348 WNKMMSD
+348 WNNTMRDK
-355 NKEQLNKSIAKH
+355 KEQLNNSIAKH

-383 AKRIVKDEFSASP
+383 AKRIVKDEFSASL

-431 EHFSSLRQVKELQ
+431 ERFSSLRQVKELQ
-444 DKLRWES
+444 DKLQWES
-451 HWKYADV
+451 HWRYADV

-488 HRYQTNRAMTYKIQ
+488 HRYQPNRAITYKIQ

-524 AECLQTAK
+524 AECLQAAK

-539 DENIKKRFYHQLK
+539 DADIKMRFYHQLQK
-552 ELFEQLSDELTEP
+552 LFEQLSDELTEP
-565 TITKKYNYE
+565 TITKKYRYE
-574 YEY
+574 Y

>member
-9 RDFILK
+9 RDFIIK

-23 VKDRAHS
+23 GKHHAHS

-35 WLYVTTVLTTEKE
+35 WLYVTTVLTTEEK
-48 IHYEYLGGRDGRV
+48 IHYEYIGGRDCRV
-61 ELHLEGKY
+61 ELHLEGEY
-69 LEEEYRDFR
+69 LEAEYRDFR
-78 HELYEKTQ
+78 RKLYENTR
-86 QDPRLRWKSH
+86 QDPSLHWKTPQGRNLR
-96 QGKSLCACEAKFPT
+96 ACEINFQINNREDVIDAFK
-110 NGWGELVEVFRQM
+110 QM
-123 MNIFD
+123 MEIFD
-128 PLIEEA
+128 PLILEA
-134 NRKHEEQYNT
+134 NKKHEELYKLET
-144 ESYTAPFDFNENL
+144 YTSKVNFNDQL
-157 KEEQVCMLECCLG
+157 KEEQVCMLECSLG
-170 QLLTNS
+170 DLLTKS
-176 LIIPDYQR
+176 LVIPDYQR

-201 EIPNEEKKYHLGTII
+201 EVTKDKKYHLGTII
-216 LQKLGEN
+216 LQKLDEN

-242 GLNYNGSI
+242 ELNYNYSI

-275 LKTAGFAGDLWH
+275 LKTAGFAGDLW
-287 RILYNLSFSVLIL
+287 RRMLYNLSFSVLIL

-326 ILKAHHLRYIHIEEQ
+326 ILKAHHLRYIHSEEQ

-413 IQGGTHFFAYIEF
+413 IRGGTHFFAYIEF

-431 EHFSSLRQVKELQ
+431 AHFSSLRQVKELQ
-444 DKLRWES
+444 DKLQWES

-488 HRYQTNRAMTYKIQ
+488 HRYQTNRAITYKIQ

-524 AECLQTAK
+524 AECLQAAK
-532 VSGRTLD
+532 VSGKTLD
-539 DENIKKRFYHQLK
+539 DADIKMRFYLQLQK
-552 ELFEQLSDELTEP
+552 LFEELSDELTEP

-574 YEY
+574 Y

>member
-96 QGKSLCACEAKFPT
+96 QGKSLCACEAMFPT

-383 AKRIVKDEFSASP
+383 AKRIVKDEFSASL

-431 EHFSSLRQVKELQ
+431 ERFSSLRQVKELQ
-444 DKLRWES
+444 DKLQWES
-451 HWKYADV
+451 HWRYADV

-488 HRYQTNRAMTYKIQ
+488 HRYQTNRAITYKIQ

-524 AECLQTAK
+524 AECLHAAK

-539 DENIKKRFYHQLK
+539 DADIKMRFYHQLQK
-552 ELFEQLSDELTEP
+552 LFEQLSDELTEP
-565 TITKKYNYE
+565 TITKKYRYE
-574 YEY
+574 Y

>member
-9 RDFILK
+9 RDFIQK

-23 VKDRAHS
+23 GKHHAHS

-35 WLYVTTVLTTEKE
+35 WLYVTTVLTTEEK
-48 IHYEYLGGRDGRV
+48 IHYEYLGGKNGRV

-78 HELYEKTQ
+78 HELYEKTR

-96 QGKSLCACEAKFPT
+96 QDKSLCACEAKFPI

-144 ESYTAPFDFNENL
+144 ESYTGPFDFNENL

-170 QLLTNS
+170 QLLSNS

-216 LQKLGEN
+216 LQKLDEN

-242 GLNYNGSI
+242 ELNYNDSI
-250 PLLGQTFRSK
+250 PLLGQTFRSE

-275 LKTAGFAGDLWH
+275 LKTAGFAGDLWR
-287 RILYNLSFSVLIL
+287 RILYNLNFSVLIL
-300 TESRLDLAYTFFSN
+300 TESRLDMAYTFFSN

-341 AEHMAMR
+341 AEHMAIR
-348 WNKMMSD
+348 WNNTMRDK
-355 NKEQLNKSIAKH
+355 KEQLNNSIAKH

-383 AKRIVKDEFSASP
+383 AKRIVKDEFSASL

-431 EHFSSLRQVKELQ
+431 ERFSSLRQVKELQ
-444 DKLRWES
+444 DKLQWES
-451 HWKYADV
+451 HWRYADV

-488 HRYQTNRAMTYKIQ
+488 HRYQTNRAITYKIQ

-524 AECLQTAK
+524 AECLQAAK

-539 DENIKKRFYHQLK
+539 DADIKMRFYHQLQK
-552 ELFEQLSDELTEP
+552 LFEQLSDELTEP
-565 TITKKYNYE
+565 TITKKYRYE
-574 YEY
+574 Y

>member
-23 VKDRAHS
+23 GKHHAHS

-35 WLYVTTVLTTEKE
+35 WLYVTTVLTTEEK

-78 HELYEKTQ
+78 HELYEKTR
-86 QDPRLRWKSH
+86 QDQRLRWKSH
-96 QGKSLCACEAKFPT
+96 QGKSLCACEAKFPI

-144 ESYTAPFDFNENL
+144 ESYTVPFDFNENL

-216 LQKLGEN
+216 LQKLDEN

-242 GLNYNGSI
+242 GLNYNGPI

-260 ESDKHVSNC
+260 EADKQVSNC

-341 AEHMAMR
+341 AEHMAIR
-348 WNKMMSD
+348 WNNTMRDK
-355 NKEQLNKSIAKH
+355 KEQLNNSIAKH

-383 AKRIVKDEFSASP
+383 AKRIVKDEFSASL

-431 EHFSSLRQVKELQ
+431 ERFSSLRQVKELQ
-444 DKLRWES
+444 DKLQWES
-451 HWKYADV
+451 HWRYADV

-488 HRYQTNRAMTYKIQ
+488 HRYQTNRAITYKIQ

-524 AECLQTAK
+524 AECLQAAK

-539 DENIKKRFYHQLK
+539 DADIKMRFYHQLQK
-552 ELFEQLSDELTEP
+552 LFEQLSDELTEP
-565 TITKKYNYE
+565 TITKKYRYE
-574 YEY
+574 Y

>member
-1 MVNIDSNL
+1 MVNIDSSL
-9 RDFILK
+9 RDFVQK

-23 VKDRAHS
+23 GKHHAHS

-35 WLYVTTVLTTEKE
+35 WLYVTTVLTTEEK
-48 IHYEYLGGRDGRV
+48 IHYEYLGGKNGCV
-61 ELHLEGKY
+61 ELHLEDKY
-69 LEEEYRDFR
+69 LKEEYRDFR
-78 HELYEKTQ
+78 RELYEKTR

-96 QGKSLCACEAKFPT
+96 QDKSLCACEAKFPI
-110 NGWGELVEVFRQM
+110 NESGELVEVFRQM

-134 NRKHEEQYNT
+134 NRKHKEQYNT
-144 ESYTAPFDFNENL
+144 ESYTGPFDFNENL

-201 EIPNEEKKYHLGTII
+201 EIPKGEKKYHLGTII
-216 LQKLGEN
+216 LQKLDEN

-242 GLNYNGSI
+242 ELNYNDSI
-250 PLLGQTFRSK
+250 PLLEQTFRSE

-275 LKTAGFAGDLWH
+275 LKTAGFAGDLWR

-341 AEHMAMR
+341 AEHMAIR
-348 WNKMMSD
+348 WNNMMRD

-383 AKRIVKDEFSASP
+383 AKRIVKDEFSASL

-431 EHFSSLRQVKELQ
+431 ERFSSLRQVKELQ
-444 DKLRWES
+444 DKLQWES
-451 HWKYADV
+451 HWRYADV

-488 HRYQTNRAMTYKIQ
+488 HRYQTNRAITYKIQ

-524 AECLQTAK
+524 AECLQAAK

-539 DENIKKRFYHQLK
+539 DADIKMRFYHQLQK
-552 ELFEQLSDELTEP
+552 LFEQLSDELTEP
-565 TITKKYNYE
+565 TITKKYRYE
-574 YEY
+574 Y

>member
-15 KFPDRTVK
+15 KFPDRTVRGK
-23 VKDRAHS
+23 HHAHS

-35 WLYVTTVLTTEKE
+35 WLYVTTVLTTEEK
-48 IHYEYLGGRDGRV
+48 IHYEYLGGRDGCI

-78 HELYEKTQ
+78 HELYEKTR

-96 QGKSLCACEAKFPT
+96 QGKSLCACEAKLPI

-134 NRKHEEQYNT
+134 NRKHNKQYNP
-144 ESYTAPFDFNENL
+144 ENYTGPFDFNENL

-170 QLLTNS
+170 QLLSNS

-201 EIPNEEKKYHLGTII
+201 EIPNEGKKYHLGTII
-216 LQKLGEN
+216 LQKLDEN

-275 LKTAGFAGDLWH
+275 LKTAGFAGNLWR
-287 RILYNLSFSVLIL
+287 RILYNLNFSVLIL

-341 AEHMAMR
+341 AEHMAIR
-348 WNKMMSD
+348 WNNTMRDK
-355 NKEQLNKSIAKH
+355 KEQLNKSIAKH

-383 AKRIVKDEFSASP
+383 AKRIVKDEFSASL

-431 EHFSSLRQVKELQ
+431 ERFSSLRQVKELQ
-444 DKLRWES
+444 DKLQWES
-451 HWKYADV
+451 HWRYADV

-524 AECLQTAK
+524 AECLQAAK

-539 DENIKKRFYHQLK
+539 DADIKMRFYHQLQK
-552 ELFEQLSDELTEP
+552 LFEQLSDELTEP
-565 TITKKYNYE
+565 TITKKYRYE
-574 YEY
+574 Y

>member
-1 MVNIDSNL
+1 MVYINL
-9 RDFILK
+9 ELGKYIESF
-15 KFPDRTVK
+15 FTDRTVK
-23 VKDRAHS
+23 GNFTFRS
-30 WQSSR
+30 RQSSR
-35 WLYVTTVLTTEKE
+35 WLYATTTLNKDTH

-78 HELYEKTQ
+78 HELYEKTR

-96 QGKSLCACEAKFPT
+96 QGKSLCACEAMFPI
-110 NGWGELVEVFRQM
+110 NGWEELVEVFRQM

-134 NRKHEEQYNT
+134 NRKHNKQYNT
-144 ESYTAPFDFNENL
+144 ESYTGPFDFNENL

-170 QLLTNS
+170 QLLSNS

-216 LQKLGEN
+216 LQKLDEN

-242 GLNYNGSI
+242 ELNYNGPI

-287 RILYNLSFSVLIL
+287 RILNNLNFSVLIL

-355 NKEQLNKSIAKH
+355 NKEQLNNSIAKH

-431 EHFSSLRQVKELQ
+431 ERFSSLRQVKELQ
-444 DKLRWES
+444 DKLQWES
-451 HWKYADV
+451 HWRYADV

-524 AECLQTAK
+524 AECLQAAK

-539 DENIKKRFYHQLK
+539 DADIKMRFYHQLQK
-552 ELFEQLSDELTEP
+552 LFEQFSDELTEP
-565 TITKKYNYE
+565 TITKKYRYE
-574 YEY
+574 Y

>member
-1 MVNIDSNL
+1 MVYINL
-9 RDFILK
+9 ELGKYIESF
-15 KFPDRTVK
+15 FTDRTVK
-23 VKDRAHS
+23 GNFTFRS
-30 WQSSR
+30 RQSSR
-35 WLYVTTVLTTEKE
+35 WLYATTTLNKDTH

-78 HELYEKTQ
+78 HELYEKTR

-96 QGKSLCACEAKFPT
+96 QGKSLCACEAMFPI
-110 NGWGELVEVFRQM
+110 NGWEELVEVFRQM

-134 NRKHEEQYNT
+134 NRKHNKQYNT
-144 ESYTAPFDFNENL
+144 ESYTGPFDFNENL

-170 QLLTNS
+170 QLLSNS

-216 LQKLGEN
+216 LQKLDEN

-242 GLNYNGSI
+242 ELNYNGPI

-287 RILYNLSFSVLIL
+287 RILNNLNFSVLIL

-355 NKEQLNKSIAKH
+355 NKEQLNNSIAKH

-431 EHFSSLRQVKELQ
+431 ERFSSLRQVKELQ
-444 DKLRWES
+444 DKLQWES
-451 HWKYADV
+451 HWRYADV

-477 ALFCIASVIAQ
+477 ALFCIASVITQ

-524 AECLQTAK
+524 AECLQAAK

-539 DENIKKRFYHQLK
+539 DADIKMRFYHQLQK
-552 ELFEQLSDELTEP
+552 LFEQFSDELTEP
-565 TITKKYNYE
+565 TITKKYRYE
-574 YEY
+574 Y

>member
-1 MVNIDSNL
+1 MVYIDL
-9 RDFILK
+9 RLRNYITE
-15 KFPDRTVK
+15 KFPG
-23 VKDRAHS
+23 RAVEGKFTFRS

-35 WLYVTTVLTTEKE
+35 WLYVTTTLNEDTH
-48 IHYEYLGGRDGRV
+48 IHYEYIGGANSGV

-78 HELYEKTQ
+78 HELYEKTR
-86 QDPRLRWKSH
+86 QDQRLRWKSH

-110 NGWGELVEVFRQM
+110 NGWGELVEAFRQM

-134 NRKHEEQYNT
+134 NRKHEKQYNT
-144 ESYTAPFDFNENL
+144 ESYTGSFDFNENL

-216 LQKLGEN
+216 LQKLDEN

-242 GLNYNGSI
+242 GLNYNDPI

-275 LKTAGFAGDLWH
+275 LKTAGFTGDLWH

-348 WNKMMSD
+348 WNKMMRD
-355 NKEQLNKSIAKH
+355 NKEQLNNSIAKH

-431 EHFSSLRQVKELQ
+431 ERFSSLRQVKELQ
-444 DKLRWES
+444 DKLQWES
-451 HWKYADV
+451 HWRYADV

-488 HRYQTNRAMTYKIQ
+488 HRYQTNRAITYKIQ

-524 AECLQTAK
+524 AECLQAAK

-539 DENIKKRFYHQLK
+539 DADIKMRFYHQLQK
-552 ELFEQLSDELTEP
+552 LFEQLSDELTEP
-565 TITKKYNYE
+565 TITKKYRYE
-574 YEY
+574 Y